1 VSAGQEILL
10 QQLRS
15 GGRIWRVRDRY
26 TLHSPYLSAGIAL
39 TEPTVAAMVK
49 AGLLREAETH
59 GADRACYELTEQG
72 RTASAR

>member
-10 QQLRS
+10 KQLRS

-26 TLHSPYLSAGIAL
+26 ALHSPWVAEAIVL

-72 RTASAR
+72 RAAVR